1 MSASSETS
9 ATGSSQA
16 DARPAGRMRAAVGA
30 IAATVLIGAWSS
42 IASGADVS
50 LATLEPTRG
59 KGQPRVVRIDQ
70 AQALAS
76 LEAELSSLPPSKRGF
91 PGWLVH
97 LWSGSERIRS
107 FAVFPEDLPDHP
119 MTAKAVDLLGREQ
132 TEFMYHL
139 RLPNAYSDRTAEVVS
154 KLEAAGFRPLLHAGE
169 HSNWPYVE
177 VVVGSGGAFGLKSV
191 EAPAEIDPADRAA
204 FDARIGAVLVNK
216 ARDRELEPLFQN
228 LRDRLYRLHLAFKS
242 DPEIR
247 QFRADYRR
255 YRWKGPNGPK
265 LSMVVRYAA
274 PDAEYVSRIESRLG
288 DLGES
293 VRPQRASG
301 PFGIEL
307 LTDESQVAVVRERL
321 ATSFPDLLAVKP
333 GRPLY

>member
-1 MSASSETS
+1 MSAIGTGWANRRGALSLS
-9 ATGSSQA
+9 ALSLSGWS
-16 DARPAGRMRAAVGA
+16 AGFALALLCGWAAE
-30 IAATVLIGAWSS
+30 AAEVN
-42 IASGADVS
+42 

-97 LWSGSERIRS
+97 LWDGAERVRS
-107 FAVFPEDLPDHP
+107 FAVFPEDLADHP
-119 MTAKAVDLLGREQ
+119 TTAMAVDLLGRGQ
-132 TEFMYHL
+132 SEFMFHL
-139 RLPNAYSDRTAEVVS
+139 KLPNAYGDRTAEVVS
-154 KLEAAGFRPLLHAGE
+154 RLQDAGFRPLLHAGA

-177 VVVGSGGAFGLKSV
+177 VVVGSGGAMKLAPV
-191 EAPAEIDPADRAA
+191 EQPAEIDPAERAA
-204 FDARIGAVLVNK
+204 FDDRIGAVLVNK

-228 LRDRLYRLHLAFKS
+228 LRDRLYRLHVAFTNDS
-242 DPEIR
+242 EIS

-265 LSMVVRYAA
+265 LSLLVRYAA
-274 PDAEYVSRIESRLG
+274 PQPEDVARIETRLG
-288 DLGES
+288 ELGES
-293 VRPQRASG
+293 LRPQRASG

-307 LTDESQVAVVRERL
+307 LSDESDAALVRQRL
-321 ATSFPDLLAVKP
+321 AAAFPDLVSLKP

>member
-1 MSASSETS
+1 MNAIGRNGAGER
-9 ATGSSQA
+9 G
-16 DARPAGRMRAAVGA
+16 ARIGA
-30 IAATVLIGAWSS
+30 IAAAALVAAWTG
-42 IASGADVS
+42 IASGAEVS
-50 LATLEPTRG
+50 LATLEPTRA

-97 LWSGSERIRS
+97 LWSGSERVRS
-107 FAVFPEDLPDHP
+107 FAVFPEDLADHP

-132 TEFMYHL
+132 SEYMYHL

-177 VVVGSGGAFGLKSV
+177 VVVGSGGAFGVKPV
-191 EAPAEIDPADRAA
+191 DVPADTDPAARAA

-228 LRDRLYRLHLAFKS
+228 LRDRMYRLHVEFTN

-274 PDAEYVSRIESRLG
+274 PTAEYVSRIESRLG
-288 DLGES
+288 ELGES
-293 VRPQRASG
+293 LRPQRASG

-307 LTDESQVAVVRERL
+307 ITDESQLAVVRERL
-321 ATSFPDLLAVKP
+321 ASSFPDLIAVKA